1 MGEGVALGRGECAGV
16 ASREGEDPNGPA
28 QPRHGRCPCQTRV
41 CPEEEEG

>member
-1 MGEGVALGRGECAGV
+1 MGEGVALDRGECAGV
-16 ASREGEDPNGPA
+16 ASGEEDPHEPA

>member
-16 ASREGEDPNGPA
+16 ASGDGEDPHGPA